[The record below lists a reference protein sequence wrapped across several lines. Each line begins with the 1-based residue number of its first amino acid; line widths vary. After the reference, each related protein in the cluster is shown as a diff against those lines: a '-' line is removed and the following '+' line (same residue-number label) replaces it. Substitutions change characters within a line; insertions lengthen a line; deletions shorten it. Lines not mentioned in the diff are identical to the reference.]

1 MEIQIKTFDDLSV
14 MELYDLLKLR
24 SEVFVVEQECVY
36 LDIDGK
42 DQKALH
48 VLGISE
54 GEIVAYSRIFK
65 AGDYFMGPSIG
76 RVVVARSDRKKGY
89 AKMMMKVAMEH
100 IFKSLKEEKI
110 ELSAQTYLSRFYT
123 ELGFKVVGEAYLEDG
138 IPHRKMI
145 YG

>member
-1 MEIQIKTFDDLSV
+1 MKIQIKTFDDLSV

-24 SEVFVVEQECVY
+24 SEVFVVEQECIY

-42 DQKALH
+42 DDKALH

-54 GEIVAYSRIFK
+54 GKIVAYSRIFK
-65 AGDYFMGPSIG
+65 AGDYFMSPSIG
-76 RVVVARSDRKKGY
+76 RVVVAKSHRKKGY
-89 AKMMMKVAMEH
+89 AKIMMKAAMEY
-100 IFKSLKEEKI
+100 IFNSLKEGKI

-123 ELGFKVVGEAYLEDG
+123 ELGFKIVGEAYLEDG

>member
-1 MEIQIKTFDDLSV
+1 MEIQIKTFDGLSV
-14 MELYDLLKLR
+14 TELYDLLKLR
-24 SEVFVVEQECVY
+24 SEVFVVEQECIY

-54 GEIVAYSRIFK
+54 GKIVAYSRIFK
-65 AGDYFMGPSIG
+65 AGDYFMSPSIG
-76 RVVVARSDRKKGY
+76 RVVVAKSHRKKGY
-89 AKMMMKVAMEH
+89 AKIMMKAAMEY
-100 IFKSLKEEKI
+100 IFNSLKERQI

-123 ELGFKVVGEAYLEDG
+123 ELGFRIVGEAYLEDG

>member
-1 MEIQIKTFDDLSV
+1 MKIQIKTFDDLSV

-24 SEVFVVEQECVY
+24 SEVFVVEQECIY

-65 AGDYFMGPSIG
+65 AGDYFVNTSIG
-76 RVVVARSDRKKGY
+76 RVVVAKSYRKKSY
-89 AKMMMKVAMEH
+89 AKIMMKAAMEH
-100 IFKSLKEEKI
+100 IFNSLNERKI

-123 ELGFKVVGEAYLEDG
+123 ELGFKIVGEAYLEDG

>member
-1 MEIQIKTFDDLSV
+1 MEIQIKTFDNLSV
-14 MELYDLLKLR
+14 TELYDFLKLR
-24 SEVFVVEQECVY
+24 SEVFVVEQECIY

-54 GEIVAYSRIFK
+54 GKIVAYSRIFK
-65 AGDYFMGPSIG
+65 AGDYFMSPSIG
-76 RVVVARSDRKKGY
+76 RVVVAKSHRKKGY
-89 AKMMMKVAMEH
+89 AKIMMKAAMEY
-100 IFKSLKEEKI
+100 IFNSLKEGQI

-123 ELGFKVVGEAYLEDG
+123 ELGFKIVGEAYLEDG

>member
-24 SEVFVVEQECVY
+24 SEVFVVQQECIY

-48 VLGISE
+48 VLGILE
-54 GEIVAYSRIFK
+54 GKIAAYSRIFR
-65 AGDYFMGPSIG
+65 AGDYFMSPSIG
-76 RVVVARSDRKKGY
+76 RVVVAKSHRKKGY
-89 AKMMMKVAMEH
+89 AKIMMKAAMEY
-100 IFKSLKEEKI
+100 IFNSLKEGKI

-123 ELGFKVVGEAYLEDG
+123 ELGFKIVGEAYLEDG

>member
-1 MEIQIKTFDDLSV
+1 MEIQIKAFNDLSV
-14 MELYDLLKLR
+14 MELYEVLKLR

-54 GEIVAYSRIFK
+54 GKIVTYSRIFR
-65 AGDYFMGPSIG
+65 AGDYFMNTSVG
-76 RVVVARSDRKKGY
+76 RVVVAKSDRKKGY
-89 AKMMMKVAMEH
+89 AKMMMKAAMEY
-100 IFKSLKEEKI
+100 IFNDLKARKI
-110 ELSAQTYLSRFYT
+110 ELSAQTYLTHFYT
-123 ELGFKVVGEAYLEDG
+123 ELGFKIVGEAYLEDG

>member
-1 MEIQIKTFDDLSV
+1 MEIQIKTFDNLSV

-24 SEVFVVEQECVY
+24 SEVFVVEQECIY

-42 DQKALH
+42 DGKALH
-48 VLGISE
+48 VLGILE
-54 GEIVAYSRIFK
+54 GKIVAYSRIFK
-65 AGDYFMGPSIG
+65 AGDYFMNPSIG
-76 RVVVARSDRKKGY
+76 RVVVAKSHRKKGY
-89 AKMMMKVAMEH
+89 AKVMMEAAMEY
-100 IFKSLKEEKI
+100 IFNSLKEGKI

-123 ELGFKVVGEAYLEDG
+123 ELGFKIVGEAYLEDG

>member
-24 SEVFVVEQECVY
+24 SEVFVVQQECIY

-48 VLGISE
+48 VLGILE
-54 GEIVAYSRIFK
+54 GKIAAYSRIFR
-65 AGDYFMGPSIG
+65 AGDYFMSPSIG
-76 RVVVARSDRKKGY
+76 RVVVAKSHRKKGY
-89 AKMMMKVAMEH
+89 AKIMMKAAMEH
-100 IFKSLKEEKI
+100 IFNNLKEGKI

-123 ELGFKVVGEAYLEDG
+123 ELGFKIVGEAYLEDG